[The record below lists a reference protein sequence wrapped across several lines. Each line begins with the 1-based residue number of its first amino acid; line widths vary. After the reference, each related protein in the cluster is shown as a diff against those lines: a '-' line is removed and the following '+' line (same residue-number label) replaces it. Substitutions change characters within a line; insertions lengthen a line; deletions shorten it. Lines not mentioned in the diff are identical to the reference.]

1 MLNTP
6 VFSGNAALREHG
18 RCALAVCI
26 QPLAHTTIVNPD
38 PGRSSW
44 VDVVP
49 DDHMITSVNGRNA
62 VGAVNGTLVRMVS
75 RGGVVQSMSSIA
87 YEALTKRVAPAFI
100 AAEAWNKYKPTVS
113 VGLLSLPSG
122 AA

>member
-1 MLNTP
+1 MLNAL
-6 VFSGNAALREHG
+6 VYFRDAALREHG

-26 QPLAHTTIVNPD
+26 QPLAHTSIVKPD
-38 PGRSSW
+38 LGRSSW
-44 VDVVP
+44 VDAVP

-75 RGGVVQSMSSIA
+75 RGGVVLSMDSIA

-100 AAEAWNKYKPTVS
+100 AAEAWNKYKHTAS
-113 VGLLSLPSG
+113 VGLLTLPSG